1 MDTLYGLF
9 GAAILELTSYICVFW
24 MERVHKR
31 NMQEMQE
38 RHEQRMAEWRAEFA
52 QAEWRIAEP
61 PADE

>member
-9 GAAILELTSYICVFW
+9 GAAILALTTYICVCW

-38 RHEQRMAEWRAEFA
+38 RHEQRMAEWRAEIA
-52 QAEWRIAEP
+52 QGEWRIAEP
-61 PADE
+61 PVDG